1 MSVFWTSR
9 DLPKDA
15 EGVASALG
23 LTTPQRDKAAHI
35 EAHLEEPRKP
45 GPMRNGDTLHLK
57 AKCPGCGRITEK
69 KIMVGEGDNK

>member
-15 EGVASALG
+15 TGVAMALG
-23 LTTPQRDKAAHI
+23 LTTPQRDVTAHV

-45 GPMRNGDTLHLK
+45 GPMRNGDVLHLK
-57 AKCPGCGRITEK
+57 ARCPSCGKITENK
-69 KIMVGEGDNK
+69 VTVGEK